1 MKKTSVNSAALY
13 IHYPWCLKKCP
24 YCDFNSHE
32 GRKEND
38 QEAFLEAMLEDFFG
52 QALQEI
58 EFASIFIGGG
68 TPSLFPP
75 KLISRLLSNVKTNV
89 DPEITIEV
97 NPGSSEHFSFAEL
110 RDAGINRVSI
120 GAQTFDDALLKTIG
134 RIHSGEEIVDCYQ
147 QARSDRIE
155 NINLDLM
162 WGQPGQTIS
171 QAIQDLKTAVK
182 LKPDHISWYQ
192 LTIEPNT
199 IFASSKPRLPDE
211 KTQCSI
217 ETSGFQILKK
227 SGYERYEVSAFSRAG
242 KACRHNHNYWN
253 FGDYFGI
260 GPGAHGKLTK
270 FEESGVK
277 IFRTK
282 KLKQPASYIKDPTHT
297 FLKEV
302 STTEAVPEFLMN
314 ALRLKDGAD
323 WWAFEKRTGLLF
335 EDIQGE
341 WQKLSDKGLVEP
353 GRCKT
358 TELGFRYLDSIIQ
371 HFV

>member
-1 MKKTSVNSAALY
+1 MKKTSVNSTALY

-38 QEAFLEAMLEDFFG
+38 QEAFLQALLEDFFG
-52 QALQEI
+52 QGLKER

-89 DPEITIEV
+89 DTEITIEV

-110 RDAGINRVSI
+110 RNAGINRVSI
-120 GAQTFDDALLKTIG
+120 GAQSFDDAILKAIG
-134 RIHSGEEIVDCYQ
+134 RIHTGGEIIKCFQ
-147 QARSDRIE
+147 QARSSRIK

-162 WGQPGQTIS
+162 WGMPRQTAS

-199 IFASSKPRLPDE
+199 IFASSKPPLPDE
-211 KTQCSI
+211 DTQCSI
-217 ETSGFQILKK
+217 ETGGSRMLKK
-227 SGYERYEVSAFSRAG
+227 SGYERYEVSAFSREG
-242 KACRHNHNYWN
+242 KACRHNQNYWN
-253 FGDYFGI
+253 FGDYFGV

-270 FEESGVK
+270 FEESGVR
-277 IFRTK
+277 IFRTN
-282 KLKQPASYIKDPTHT
+282 KLKQPASYIKNPTHT
-297 FLKEV
+297 FIKEV
-302 STTEAVPEFLMN
+302 SAAESVTEFLMN
-314 ALRLKDGAD
+314 ALRLEDGVD
-323 WWAFEKRTGLLF
+323 WRAFEKRTGLLF

-341 WQKLSDKGLVEP
+341 WKKLSDRGLVEP

-358 TELGFRYLDSIIQ
+358 TELGFRYLDSILQ
-371 HFV
+371 AFV

>member
-1 MKKTSVNSAALY
+1 MKKISADSAALY

-32 GRKEND
+32 SSKEND
-38 QEAFLEAMLEDFFG
+38 QEAYLDALLEDFFEQG
-52 QALQEI
+52 LQEL

-75 KLISRLLSNVKTNV
+75 KLISKLLAKVRT
-89 DPEITIEV
+89 DLDTEITIEV
-97 NPGSSEHFSFAEL
+97 NPGSTEHFSFAEL
-110 RDAGINRVSI
+110 KKAGINRVSI
-120 GAQTFDDALLKTIG
+120 GAQSFDDEMLKTIG
-134 RIHSGEEIVDCYQ
+134 RIHTGREITTCYQ
-147 QARSDRIE
+147 QARSSKIK

-162 WGQPGQTIS
+162 WGLPGQTTS
-171 QAIQDLKTAVK
+171 QAIQDLEIAVE

-211 KTQCSI
+211 HTQCSI
-217 ETSGFQILKK
+217 EISGSRVLKK
-227 SGYERYEVSAFSRAG
+227 AGYERYEVSAFAKAG
-242 KACRHNHNYWN
+242 KACRHNQNYWN
-253 FGDYFGI
+253 FGDYFGV

-270 FEESGVK
+270 FEESGVR

-282 KLKQPASYIKDPTHT
+282 KLKQPASYIKTPTYT
-297 FLKEV
+297 FMKEV
-302 STTEAVPEFLMN
+302 SNSEYIPEFLMN
-314 ALRLKDGAD
+314 ALRLKDGVD
-323 WWAFEKRTGLLF
+323 WSTFEEKTGLSF

-341 WQKLSDKGLVEP
+341 WKELTEKGLVEP

-358 TELGFRYLDSIIQ
+358 TELGYRYLDSILQ
-371 HFV
+371 AFV